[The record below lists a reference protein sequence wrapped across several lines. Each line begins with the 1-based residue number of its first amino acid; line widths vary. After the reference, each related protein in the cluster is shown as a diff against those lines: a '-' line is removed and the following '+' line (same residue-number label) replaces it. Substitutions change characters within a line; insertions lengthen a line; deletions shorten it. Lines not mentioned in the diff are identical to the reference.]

1 MFPLQTHLE
10 MLADKQRVDLFRQA
24 IMETVTRGDVVV
36 DIGTG
41 TGILAFFA
49 VQAGARMVYAL
60 ECGPIIDVARK
71 TARENGLEDHI
82 RFIAENSMNA
92 DLPEPAD
99 VIVTETIGC
108 FAFDEGITGI
118 IADARRR
125 FLKSG
130 GRILPRRLNLW
141 AVPVQF
147 GGRHP
152 WGLLESG
159 FYGFRHQH
167 IQELAAN
174 TVFSLNW
181 SDLEDICLLSRPE
194 LMLAIDLHRCKPLSY
209 PMHLS
214 AECNLSDDGRFHG
227 MLVYPEIELTQ
238 DLSIRLQEGDQFRPT
253 HWKFT
258 FFPNRSP
265 LKVSDSDILS
275 IKLTVTA
282 GNGFAWRH
290 TLRRNSQVQV
300 YSHLSLFGAPSLSH
314 LKPQ

>member
-10 MLADKQRVDLFRQA
+10 MLADRQRVDLFRQA
-24 IMETVTRGDVVV
+24 IMETVARGDVVV

-41 TGILAFFA
+41 TGILALLA

-60 ECGPIIDVARK
+60 EFGPIIEVARK

-82 RFIAENSMNA
+82 RFIAGKSMNV
-92 DLPEPAD
+92 DLPERAD

-130 GRILPRRLNLW
+130 GRILPRQLNLW

-147 GGRHP
+147 GGQHP
-152 WGLLESG
+152 WGLPENG
-159 FYGFRHQH
+159 FYGFKHQH

-174 TVFSLNW
+174 TVFSLSW
-181 SDLEDICLLSRPE
+181 SELEDICLLSRPE
-194 LMLAIDLHRCKPLSY
+194 LMLAIDLHRCKPVSY
-209 PMHLS
+209 PLHLS
-214 AECNLSDDGRFHG
+214 AECNVSDDGRFHG
-227 MLVYPEIELTQ
+227 MLVYPEVELTPA
-238 DLSIRLQEGDQFRPT
+238 LSIRLQEKDQFKPT

-265 LKVSDSDILS
+265 LKVTAGDGLS
-275 IKLTVTA
+275 IKLTVTS

-290 TLRRNSQVQV
+290 THQRNGRVQV

-314 LKPQ
+314 LNPQ

>member
-1 MFPLQTHLE
+1 MFPLQTHLQ
-10 MLADKQRVDLFRQA
+10 MLADRQRVDLFRQA
-24 IMETVTRGDVVV
+24 IMETVTSGDVVV

-49 VQAGARMVYAL
+49 VQAGARVVYAL

-82 RFIAENSMNA
+82 RFIAGKSMDA
-92 DLPEPAD
+92 DLPERAD

-108 FAFDEGITGI
+108 FAFDEGITEV

-130 GRILPRRLNLW
+130 GRILPRQLNLW

-147 GGRHP
+147 GGQHP
-152 WGLLESG
+152 WGLPETG
-159 FYGFRHQH
+159 FYGFSHQH
-167 IQELAAN
+167 IQELASN
-174 TVFSLNW
+174 TVCSLSR
-181 SDLEDICLLSRPE
+181 SDLEGICLLSRPE
-194 LMLAIDLHRCKPLSY
+194 LMLAIDLYRCKPVSY
-209 PMHLS
+209 PLHLS
-214 AECNLSDDGRFHG
+214 AECNVSDTGPFHG

-238 DLSIRLQEGDQFRPT
+238 ELSIRLQEDDQFRPT
-253 HWKFT
+253 HWEFT

-265 LKVSDSDILS
+265 LKVSDGDALS

-290 TLRRNSQVQV
+290 THRRNDQVQV
-300 YSHLSLFGAPSLSH
+300 FSHLSLFGAPSLSH